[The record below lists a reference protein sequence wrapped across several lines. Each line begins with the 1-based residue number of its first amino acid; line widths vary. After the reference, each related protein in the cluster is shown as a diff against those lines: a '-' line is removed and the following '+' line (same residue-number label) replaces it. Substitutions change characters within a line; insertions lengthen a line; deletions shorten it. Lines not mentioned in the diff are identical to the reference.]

1 MFAKLYEVEE
11 TGQVL
16 VKLSEGEDGPEVRY
30 YFEPEGLGV
39 CSFAFQFKDDEKGSA
54 WDKADAA
61 FERADEEQA
70 LRLAKGMMQKMTEA
84 T

>member
-1 MFAKLYEVEE
+1 MFAKLYETEE

-16 VKLSEGEDGPEVRY
+16 VKLAEGDEGPEVRY
-30 YFEPEGLGV
+30 YFEPKGLGV

-70 LRLAKGMMQKMTEA
+70 LRLAKGIMQKMTEA

>member
-1 MFAKLYEVEE
+1 MFAKLYETEE

-16 VKLSEGEDGPEVRY
+16 VKLDEGEDGPEVRY
-30 YFEPEGLGV
+30 YFEPKGLGV
-39 CSFAFQFKDDEKGSA
+39 CSMAFQFKDDEEGSA
-54 WDKADAA
+54 WDKADIA
-61 FERADEEQA
+61 FEKADEEQA